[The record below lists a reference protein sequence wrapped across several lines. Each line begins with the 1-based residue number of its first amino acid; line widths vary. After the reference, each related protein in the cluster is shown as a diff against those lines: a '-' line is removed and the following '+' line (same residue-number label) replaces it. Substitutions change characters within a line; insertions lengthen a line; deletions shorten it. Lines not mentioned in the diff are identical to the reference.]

1 MFQFAQ
7 SQYFYLLLAIPL
19 LVIIFMVS
27 QNVRKRALKR
37 FGNLRLL
44 KLLMPEVSKSRPVL
58 KFIFLLL
65 SFTALVIGIAGPQI
79 GTKLE
84 DIKREGVEIIIA
96 LDVSNSM
103 LAEDIQ
109 PNRLER
115 AKRAISKL
123 VEQLKN
129 DKFGLIVFAGDA
141 YTQLPIT
148 TDFSA
153 AKMFLSTVNTGF
165 VQKQGTAIG
174 SAIEL
179 GMKSF
184 GPDESS
190 KTIIVITDGENHED
204 DAIEAAKLAAEKG
217 IIVHTIGMGLPKGA
231 PIPIKGRYGQFR
243 KNKVGEVIISKL
255 NETML
260 QEIALA
266 GEGVYVRASNTQS
279 ALKILFKEIEKMEK
293 QEISSSIYSEYEERF
308 QYFIAIAIFFLLVD
322 FIILDRKNR
331 LFKDVNIFKVKK

>member
-7 SQYFYLLLAIPL
+7 LQYFYLLLAVPL
-19 LVIIFMVS
+19 LIIIFMVS
-27 QNVRKRALKR
+27 QTLRKRALKK
-37 FGNLRLL
+37 FGNLQLL
-44 KLLMPEVSKSRPVL
+44 QKLMPDVSNSRPIV
-58 KFIFLLL
+58 KFIFLVFGLI
-65 SFTALVIGIAGPQI
+65 ALIVGIAGPQV

-84 DIKREGVEIIIA
+84 DINREGVEIIIA

-115 AKRAISKL
+115 ARRAISKL

-165 VQKQGTAIG
+165 VQKQGTSIG

-179 GMKSF
+179 GAKSF

-204 DAIEAAKLAAEKG
+204 DAIEAAKIAAEKG
-217 IIVHTIGMGLPKGA
+217 ITVHTIGMGLPKGA

-243 KNKVGEVIISKL
+243 KNKLGEVVISKL
-255 NETML
+255 NEPML

-266 GEGVYVRASNTQS
+266 GKGVYVRASNTQS
-279 ALKILFKEIEKMEK
+279 ALKILFDEIEKMEK

-308 QYFIAIAIFFLLVD
+308 QYFIGIAIFFLLLD
-322 FIILDRKNR
+322 FVLLDRKNK
-331 LFKDVNIFKVKK
+331 LFREVNIFKV